1 MTALRTLF
9 DGLSWEQSEAVI
21 GLLSPVEAEALA
33 YDWLGSIAR
42 PEQLPPAGKWRTWIY
57 LAGRGAGKTRS
68 GAETMRHW
76 VESGQCKRL
85 HFIAPTAGDVRDV
98 MVEGESGILACS
110 PPHFRPLYQ
119 PSNRRLTWPNGAVAT
134 TFSADEPE
142 RLRGPQC
149 DGLWADEVCAW
160 RYPQAWHLAMFGLRL
175 GPNPR
180 SVVTTTPKPIGLL
193 KELLALPTTVLTK
206 GRTVDNQANLAPGF
220 LEEIVGRYS
229 GTRLGRQEL
238 DAEILDD
245 NPNALWTRTQIER
258 DRVFKAPEMARIVVA
273 VDPAATETG
282 DEIGIITAGKGVD
295 GHFYVL
301 DDHSLHGTPEQWGRA
316 VVTAYHKAKADR
328 IVYEANQGGD
338 MVAHTIRTVDRSVP
352 LRPVTASRGKITR
365 AEPVSAL
372 YEQGRV
378 HHAGCFPTLEDQMC
392 DWVAGTPQSP
402 DRMDALV
409 WAITDLDLRPAQKI
423 RVR

>member
-1 MTALRTLF
+1 MSGLKTLF
-9 DGLSWEQSEAVI
+9 DELSWKESEDLI
-21 GLLSPVEAEALA
+21 ESLPPDLAESLA
-33 YDWLGSIAR
+33 YDWFGSIAR
-42 PEQLPPAGKWRTWIY
+42 PEQIPPPGRWRNWVY

-76 VESGQCKRL
+76 IETGQCRRL
-85 HFIAPTAGDVRDV
+85 HFVAPTATDVRDV
-98 MVEGESGILACS
+98 MVEGESGILSIC
-110 PPHFRPLYQ
+110 P
-119 PSNRRLTWPNGAVAT
+119 PSNRPRYEPSKRRLTWPNGAVAT

-160 RYPQAWHLAMFGLRL
+160 RYPQTWHLAMFGLRL
-175 GPNPR
+175 GANPR

-193 KELLALPTTVLTK
+193 KELLGLKTTVLTK
-206 GRTVDNQANLAPGF
+206 GRTVDNEANLAPGF
-220 LEEIVGRYS
+220 LEEIVGRYK

-245 NPNALWTRTQIER
+245 NPNALWTRGQIEK
-258 DRVFKAPEMARIVVA
+258 DRVFKAPQLARVVVA

-295 GHFYVL
+295 GQFYVL

-316 VVTAYHKAKADR
+316 AVTAYHKAKADR

-338 MVAHTIRTVDRSVP
+338 MVAHTLRTVDPTVP
-352 LRPVTASRGKITR
+352 LRPVTATRGKITR

-378 HHAGCFPTLEDQMC
+378 HHVGCFPTLEDQLC
-392 DWVAGTPQSP
+392 DWVAGTPESP
-402 DRMDALV
+402 DRLDALV
-409 WAITDLDLRPAQKI
+409 WAITELDLRVTGKI
-423 RVR
+423 RLR